1 MIQLKWN
8 WMARLQ
14 QQYEQQGF
22 YGIGLVNCVKG
33 VNVGTLW
40 RSAYILGAS
49 FIFTVGKPYRR
60 EAGDVTLTWQ
70 KIPLYNYT
78 SVDVLKEHL
87 PFDTRL
93 VGVELSPDAQPLS
106 LYDHPKRAVYLLGNE
121 QVGLP
126 PDLLSACHGV
136 VRLPGEFSLN
146 VSVAGSLVM
155 YDRITKID
163 HALPRRKA

>member
-1 MIQLKWN
+1 M
-8 WMARLQ
+8 
-14 QQYEQQGF
+14 
-22 YGIGLVNCVKG
+22 
-33 VNVGTLW
+33 NVGTLW

-49 FIFTVGKPYRR
+49 FIFTVGKPYKR

-70 KIPLYNYT
+70 KIPLYHYP
-78 SVDVLKEHL
+78 SVDALKEHL

-93 VGVELSPDAQPLS
+93 VGVELACDAQELS
-106 LYDHPKRAVYLLGNE
+106 LYEHPKRAVYLLGNE
-121 QVGLP
+121 QIGLS

-155 YDRITKID
+155 YDRISKIP
-163 HALPRRKA
+163 HSLPRRKNPN